1 MLALQPSTLAE
12 ARSSHER
19 GPRPRAKSVSYTRS
33 VVVAALVLAF
43 GFRPDESCN
52 VWAGALPQANSK
64 DQAAA
69 AADSSGLVDL
79 GRERLRKLEEEILG
93 LGAQVLGSLE
103 ADKRPSIDDD
113 AINQRI
119 TTQSAEFDHENAKL
133 THEVAEIAVVE
144 YEQGIFKQDEA
155 IVIGE
160 IKLAESDVAR
170 ARDSIGF
177 AEGRLARIK
186 QASRGTPEDLALEYA
201 FEDKIVQASQRE
213 PGARL
218 TLEKAQSKLDMLRKY
233 VMPKRVKELRSEVE
247 KARSDE
253 LAKQARWELEK
264 SKLENLKEAT
274 KGQDRG
280 SHEQRVLALLDRA
293 VAIAEQLKTK
303 LDQPEK
309 DRASGEQLRKEI
321 ADLRGQ
327 LQALVE
333 QAQAEH
339 AAAKWAKL
347 KPTVHAAAVRHLGA
361 QAK

>member
-1 MLALQPSTLAE
+1 MLELQPFMLAE
-12 ARSSHER
+12 ARSSHEQ
-19 GPRPRAKSVSYTRS
+19 GPRPRTKSISYTRS
-33 VVVAALVLAF
+33 VVVTAFVLAF
-43 GFRPDESCN
+43 GFLPDESCN

-119 TTQSAEFDHENAKL
+119 TTQSAEANYESAKL
-133 THEVAEIAVVE
+133 TREFAEIAVVE

-160 IKLAESDVAR
+160 IKLAESDVAS

-186 QASRGTPEDLALEYA
+186 QASRGTSEDLALEFA

-218 TLEKAQSKLDMLRKY
+218 ALEKAQSKLDVLRKY
-233 VMPKRVKELRSEVE
+233 VMPKRVKELKSEVE

-264 SKLENLKEAT
+264 SKLEILQEGT
-274 KGQDRG
+274 KRQDRAP
-280 SHEQRVLALLDRA
+280 HEQRVLTLLDRA
-293 VAIAEQLKTK
+293 VSIAEQLKTK
-303 LDQPEK
+303 LDQAEK
-309 DRASGEQLRKEI
+309 DREPGDQLRKEI
-321 ADLRGQ
+321 AEMTAR
-327 LQALVE
+327 LQSVVE
-333 QAQAEH
+333 QAHAEN

-347 KPTVHAAAVRHLGA
+347 KPKVHAVAVRYLGA
-361 QAK
+361 RAK